1 MDSSNF
7 ASVKQEKNSIHYENK
22 EYTSVIML
30 PVYWGFLCLGVSC
43 SMEDDIL
50 NNVDMGGVG
59 TNIANTE
66 AVFAFSLSGNS
77 SMTKAGEIT
86 ENPNDVTSTESS
98 ISNCFVAIIKDDNV
112 LSSYWYATSDLQ
124 TSSESFTTDI
134 ERHMIVKVPSDK
146 PALTAYAVANL
157 TQTTADKLLACTTI
171 ADIQDVELAEHPNFL
186 VKVGEQPI
194 GSYKTTTQLATHDD
208 GNCNKITIP
217 VSQRVAAFELASF
230 KVVDTSKEK
239 VGGGYPVVPNVEVV
253 SVQMLNIK
261 LSAKVVGEY
270 GSSFSGVDDNI
281 LKPTDVNQSDPKKD
295 IYGTYDKIRFYGY
308 DNTDVDRQTFMKITY
323 KVDGA
328 VMDRTYP
335 IKTKPGDAVK
345 VVGGNLYKLSV
356 TIGNASEDIDFVIE
370 DWIPNTLSVGDIF
383 GEPVK

>member
-22 EYTSVIML
+22 EYTSIILL
-30 PVYWGFLCLGVSC
+30 PLYRSFLLHGRRYF
-43 SMEDDIL
+43 
-50 NNVDMGGVG
+50 VDMGGVG

-171 ADIQDVELAEHPNFL
+171 AGIRDVELAEPNFL

-208 GNCNKITIP
+208 VNCNKITIP

-239 VGGGYPVVPNVEVV
+239 VDGEYPVVPNVEVV

-308 DNTDVDRQTFMKITY
+308 DNTDVDRQTSMKITY

-370 DWIPNTLSVGDIF
+370 DWIPNTLSVGGIF

>member
-1 MDSSNF
+1 M
-7 ASVKQEKNSIHYENK
+7 
-22 EYTSVIML
+22 
-30 PVYWGFLCLGVSC
+30 
-43 SMEDDIL
+43 
-50 NNVDMGGVG
+50 
-59 TNIANTE
+59 
-66 AVFAFSLSGNS
+66 
-77 SMTKAGEIT
+77 
-86 ENPNDVTSTESS
+86 
-98 ISNCFVAIIKDDNV
+98 
-112 LSSYWYATSDLQ
+112 
-124 TSSESFTTDI
+124 
-134 ERHMIVKVPSDK
+134 
-146 PALTAYAVANL
+146 
-157 TQTTADKLLACTTI
+157 
-171 ADIQDVELAEHPNFL
+171 
-186 VKVGEQPI
+186 
-194 GSYKTTTQLATHDD
+194 
-208 GNCNKITIP
+208 
-217 VSQRVAAFELASF
+217 AAFELASF

-239 VGGGYPVVPNVEVV
+239 VDGEYPVVPNVEVV

-308 DNTDVDRQTFMKITY
+308 DNTDVDRQTSMKITY

>member
-1 MDSSNF
+1 
-7 ASVKQEKNSIHYENK
+7 
-22 EYTSVIML
+22 
-30 PVYWGFLCLGVSC
+30 
-43 SMEDDIL
+43 MEDDIL

-171 ADIQDVELAEHPNFL
+171 AGIRDVELAEPNFL

-208 GNCNKITIP
+208 VNCNKITIP

-239 VGGGYPVVPNVEVV
+239 VDGEYPVVPNVEVV

-308 DNTDVDRQTFMKITY
+308 DNTDVDRQTSMKITY

-335 IKTKPGDAVK
+335 IKTKPGDTVK

-370 DWIPNTLSVGDIF
+370 DWIPNTLSVGGIF

>member
-7 ASVKQEKNSIHYENK
+7 ASVKQEKIQSIMKIKN
-22 EYTSVIML
+22 IL
-30 PVYWGFLCLGVSC
+30 ALLCFLCIGVSC

-134 ERHMIVKVPSDK
+134 KRHMIVKVPSDK

-171 ADIQDVELAEHPNFL
+171 AGIRDVELAEPNFL

-208 GNCNKITIP
+208 VNCNKITIP

-239 VGGGYPVVPNVEVV
+239 VDGEYPVVPNVEVV

-308 DNTDVDRQTFMKITY
+308 DNTDVDRQTSMKITY

>member
-1 MDSSNF
+1 M
-7 ASVKQEKNSIHYENK
+7 
-22 EYTSVIML
+22 
-30 PVYWGFLCLGVSC
+30 
-43 SMEDDIL
+43 
-50 NNVDMGGVG
+50 
-59 TNIANTE
+59 
-66 AVFAFSLSGNS
+66 
-77 SMTKAGEIT
+77 
-86 ENPNDVTSTESS
+86 
-98 ISNCFVAIIKDDNV
+98 
-112 LSSYWYATSDLQ
+112 
-124 TSSESFTTDI
+124 
-134 ERHMIVKVPSDK
+134 
-146 PALTAYAVANL
+146 
-157 TQTTADKLLACTTI
+157 
-171 ADIQDVELAEHPNFL
+171 
-186 VKVGEQPI
+186 
-194 GSYKTTTQLATHDD
+194 ATHDD

-239 VGGGYPVVPNVEVV
+239 VGGEYPVVPNVEVV

-308 DNTDVDRQTFMKITY
+308 DNTDVDRQTSMKITY

>member
-1 MDSSNF
+1 M
-7 ASVKQEKNSIHYENK
+7 KIKNI
-22 EYTSVIML
+22 L
-30 PVYWGFLCLGVSC
+30 ALLCFLCIGVSC

-50 NNVDMGGVG
+50 NNVDMGDVG

-66 AVFAFSLSGNS
+66 TVFAFSLSGNS

-98 ISNCFVAIIKDDNV
+98 ISNCFVAIIKDGNV

-134 ERHMIVKVPSDK
+134 KRHMIVKVPSDK

-157 TQTTADKLLACTTI
+157 TQTTADKLLTCTTI
-171 ADIQDVELAEHPNFL
+171 AGIRDVELAEHPNFL

-194 GSYKTTTQLATHDD
+194 GAYETTTQLATHDD

-239 VGGGYPVVPNVEVV
+239 VGGGCR
-253 SVQMLNIK
+253 
-261 LSAKVVGEY
+261 GR
-270 GSSFSGVDDNI
+270 FR
-281 LKPTDVNQSDPKKD
+281 TD
-295 IYGTYDKIRFYGY
+295 
-308 DNTDVDRQTFMKITY
+308 
-323 KVDGA
+323 A
-328 VMDRTYP
+328 
-335 IKTKPGDAVK
+335 
-345 VVGGNLYKLSV
+345 
-356 TIGNASEDIDFVIE
+356 EH
-370 DWIPNTLSVGDIF
+370 
-383 GEPVK
+383 

>member
-1 MDSSNF
+1 M
-7 ASVKQEKNSIHYENK
+7 
-22 EYTSVIML
+22 
-30 PVYWGFLCLGVSC
+30 
-43 SMEDDIL
+43 
-50 NNVDMGGVG
+50 
-59 TNIANTE
+59 
-66 AVFAFSLSGNS
+66 
-77 SMTKAGEIT
+77 
-86 ENPNDVTSTESS
+86 
-98 ISNCFVAIIKDDNV
+98 IS
-112 LSSYWYATSDLQ
+112 
-124 TSSESFTTDI
+124 
-134 ERHMIVKVPSDK
+134 R
-146 PALTAYAVANL
+146 ALTAYAVANL

-171 ADIQDVELAEHPNFL
+171 AGIRDVELAEPNFL

-208 GNCNKITIP
+208 VNCNKITIP

-239 VGGGYPVVPNVEVV
+239 VDGEYPVVPNVEVV

-308 DNTDVDRQTFMKITY
+308 DNTDVDRQTSKKITY

>member
-1 MDSSNF
+1 M
-7 ASVKQEKNSIHYENK
+7 KIKNI
-22 EYTSVIML
+22 L
-30 PVYWGFLCLGVSC
+30 ALLCFLCIGVSC

-171 ADIQDVELAEHPNFL
+171 AGIRDVELAEPNFL

-208 GNCNKITIP
+208 VNCNKITIP

-239 VGGGYPVVPNVEVV
+239 VDGEYPVVPNVEVV

-308 DNTDVDRQTFMKITY
+308 DNTDVDRQTSMKITY

-356 TIGNASEDIDFVIE
+356 TIGNASEDIDFVIVIVE
-370 DWIPNTLSVGDIF
+370 LHYGSGYGDTTLFFNIH
-383 GEPVK
+383 PV

>member
-1 MDSSNF
+1 M
-7 ASVKQEKNSIHYENK
+7 KIKNI
-22 EYTSVIML
+22 L
-30 PVYWGFLCLGVSC
+30 ALLCFLCIGVSC

-86 ENPNDVTSTESS
+86 ENPNDVTSTESP

-134 ERHMIVKVPSDK
+134 KRHMIVKVPSDK

-239 VGGGYPVVPNVEVV
+239 VGGEYPVVPNVEVV

-308 DNTDVDRQTFMKITY
+308 DNTDVDRQTSMKITY

>member
-1 MDSSNF
+1 M
-7 ASVKQEKNSIHYENK
+7 KIKNI
-22 EYTSVIML
+22 L
-30 PVYWGFLCLGVSC
+30 ALLCFLCIGVSC

-134 ERHMIVKVPSDK
+134 KRHMIVKVPSDK

-171 ADIQDVELAEHPNFL
+171 AGIRDVELAEPNFL

-208 GNCNKITIP
+208 VNCNKITI
-217 VSQRVAAFELASF
+217 
-230 KVVDTSKEK
+230 
-239 VGGGYPVVPNVEVV
+239 PVVPNVEVV

-308 DNTDVDRQTFMKITY
+308 DNTDVDRQTSMKITY

>member
-1 MDSSNF
+1 M
-7 ASVKQEKNSIHYENK
+7 KIKNI
-22 EYTSVIML
+22 L
-30 PVYWGFLCLGVSC
+30 ALFCFLCIGVSC

-98 ISNCFVAIIKDDNV
+98 ISNCFVAIIKDGNV

-134 ERHMIVKVPSDK
+134 KRHMIVKVPSDK

-157 TQTTADKLLACTTI
+157 TQTTADKLLTCTTI
-171 ADIQDVELAEHPNFL
+171 AGIRDVELAEHPNFL

-194 GSYKTTTQLATHDD
+194 GAYETTTQLATHDD

-281 LKPTDVNQSDPKKD
+281 LKPTDENQSDPKKD

-308 DNTDVDRQTFMKITY
+308 DNTDVDRQTSMKITY

-370 DWIPNTLSVGDIF
+370 DWIPNTLSVGGIF

>member
-1 MDSSNF
+1 
-7 ASVKQEKNSIHYENK
+7 
-22 EYTSVIML
+22 
-30 PVYWGFLCLGVSC
+30 
-43 SMEDDIL
+43 MEDDIL

-112 LSSYWYATSDLQ
+112 LSSYWYETSDL
-124 TSSESFTTDI
+124 
-134 ERHMIVKVPSDK
+134 
-146 PALTAYAVANL
+146 
-157 TQTTADKLLACTTI
+157 LLACTTI
-171 ADIQDVELAEHPNFL
+171 AGIRDVELAEPNFL

-208 GNCNKITIP
+208 VNCNKITIP

-239 VGGGYPVVPNVEVV
+239 VDGEYPVVPNVEVV

-308 DNTDVDRQTFMKITY
+308 DNTDVDRQTSMKITY